1 MKTRTKTRNKTRS
14 KTKTKTKIKAKGKG
28 KGKEKQFLLEISKL
42 LENSQLEKT
51 QDNYETTVDFMENFE
66 LPFEL
71 SEKILTETDK
81 YNKFKKIFE
90 SFNFEN
96 KLKCLNEL
104 QEVITKPNYKEYVD
118 GYIDL
123 KKLIKNIEE
132 FEYNIKTFPKKNKEF
147 NNSQELVNFI
157 NNQQELLEIII
168 QQIGELNGSIE
179 EELNNTK
186 DDKAKKIFD
195 AIKKFYDAIYTIQ
208 NTSQNTRQNN

>member
-1 MKTRTKTRNKTRS
+1 M
-14 KTKTKTKIKAKGKG
+14 
-28 KGKEKQFLLEISKL
+28 LLEISKL
-42 LENSQLEKT
+42 YKSSQLEKT

-81 YNKFKKIFE
+81 YNKYNKFKKIFE

-104 QEVITKPNYKEYVD
+104 QEVITEPKYAEYIL
-118 GYIDL
+118 GYINL
-123 KKLIKNIEE
+123 ENLIENIEE
-132 FEYNIKTFPKKNKEF
+132 FQNNIKTFPKKNKEF
-147 NNSQELVNFI
+147 NNSQELDNFI

-168 QQIGELNGSIE
+168 EQIGELNGSIE

-195 AIKKFYDAIYTIQ
+195 AIKKFYNAIDTIQ
-208 NTSQNTRQNN
+208 NTSQNN

>member
-1 MKTRTKTRNKTRS
+1 
-14 KTKTKTKIKAKGKG
+14 
-28 KGKEKQFLLEISKL
+28 
-42 LENSQLEKT
+42 
-51 QDNYETTVDFMENFE
+51 MENFE

-96 KLKCLNEL
+96 KLEYLIKL
-104 QEVITKPNYKEYVD
+104 QKVITEPKYVEYIV
-118 GYIDL
+118 GYINL
-123 KKLIKNIEE
+123 ENLIENIEE
-132 FEYNIKTFPKKNKEF
+132 FEYNIKTFPEKIEEF
-147 NNSQELVNFI
+147 NNSQELDNFI

-168 QQIGELNGSIE
+168 EKIGELNGSIE
-179 EELNNTK
+179 EELDNTE

-195 AIKKFYDAIYTIQ
+195 AIKKFYDAIDTSQNTIQ